1 MAPLADQFAVDAH
14 CEPPHLVGVVCPVI
28 ELGVDD
34 LEVFH
39 VTGQRLLAYAP
50 ERRRLV
56 DLLREGA
63 LRIGLSIQCAVKCL
77 LVRQGRRLFPS
88 ATRPSRIREVTFGVF
103 TQQRVITDRRYQ
115 IPTVRRCRDLNRLF
129 GQSQPIVIGDIGR
142 RRLVAVEG
150 SGQNPVLVFVES
162 QYAVVIPGAV
172 EFLFVAESV
181 FFVGRRDVV
190 IPGGFRSVQ
199 RDGLSVAEHG
209 LLFDSVAIE
218 RIDHVGLRR
227 ADPCFDV
234 GGRFIVTIGDGA
246 CHYRT
251 SAGLIDRENNAVAD
265 A

>member
-14 CEPPHLVGVVCPVI
+14 CEPSHLVGVVCPVI

-63 LRIGLSIQCAVKCL
+63 LRIGLSIQCL

-190 IPGGFRSVQ
+190 ISGGFRSVQ

-209 LLFDSVAIE
+209 LLFDAVAIE
-218 RIDHVGLRR
+218 RINHVGLRR